1 MEWPIPPQVLT
12 QFISYLQVIH
22 GRWRASII
30 LRRIPIEDR
39 PEVQLKCVA
48 CEVLEQRRPD
58 WGLQRKWFGNYLAM
72 PEENRRTGL
81 FQTSLSHLQR
91 SHDFERVL
99 FSCEVMK
106 VNKRGR
112 VQHRAILISDNH
124 LFKLDPN
131 KGYQRK
137 KSPIPFQDIQGFGIS
152 PQKDQGF
159 IVHLRGGSDI
169 ICYMLCPNQEDRV
182 SELCAVLFQICR
194 RKCGNTLRV
203 NVTNPLP
210 FSVSGKY
217 KQLFCQEDKVPR
229 PLIKKNGGNG
239 FILFWPVSAY

>member
-1 MEWPIPPQVLT
+1 MYIHT
-12 QFISYLQVIH
+12 Q
-22 GRWRASII
+22 
-30 LRRIPIEDR
+30 
-39 PEVQLKCVA
+39 
-48 CEVLEQRRPD
+48 
-58 WGLQRKWFGNYLAM
+58 
-72 PEENRRTGL
+72 
-81 FQTSLSHLQR
+81 
-91 SHDFERVL
+91 
-99 FSCEVMK
+99 

-194 RKCGNTLRV
+194 RYVQIHQNVEVHNEYFANTNTFDIEV
-203 NVTNPLP
+203 LP
-210 FSVSGKY
+210 
-217 KQLFCQEDKVPR
+217 
-229 PLIKKNGGNG
+229 I
-239 FILFWPVSAY
+239 